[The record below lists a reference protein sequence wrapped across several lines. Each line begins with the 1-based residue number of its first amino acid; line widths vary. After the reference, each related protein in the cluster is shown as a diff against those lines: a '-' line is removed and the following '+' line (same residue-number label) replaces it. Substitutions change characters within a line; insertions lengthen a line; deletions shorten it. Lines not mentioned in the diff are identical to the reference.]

1 MDATWRL
8 VYLLQKAI
16 DAAASLAPQVPKPVR
31 RLTPTT
37 SPEGSLRPRPPG
49 PAGSNAV
56 DSSERDELCLAF

>member
-8 VYLLQKAI
+8 VYLLQKAS

-31 RLTPTT
+31 RLTPAT

-49 PAGSNAV
+49 PAGST
-56 DSSERDELCLAF
+56 SEESGERNELC